1 MNCSGSLR
9 TVWVLTQEKVDG
21 RGLKPR
27 ILGDWRYRGFQ
38 ATMGTG
44 LGVRLDEALDIPA
57 SRERYSVYSNTLSFF
72 IDTQ

>member
-27 ILGDWRYRGFQ
+27 ILRDWRYRRFQ

-44 LGVRLDEALDIPA
+44 LGVSLDEALDIPA
-57 SRERYSVYSNTLSFF
+57 SREIFSVFKHILII

>member
-9 TVWVLTQEKVDG
+9 TVWVLTQEKVDS

-27 ILGDWRYRGFQ
+27 ILGDWRYRRFQ

-44 LGVRLDEALDIPA
+44 LGVRLDEALDILA
-57 SRERYSVYSNTLSFF
+57 SREIFSVFKHTLII